1 MANVRMLMSS
11 VFQAHIP
18 DEIAKF
24 MVPVRIFVL
33 FTDGAH
39 HFMVPVRISGCFT
52 DGAYQN
58 DDVIR
63 VFGSF
68 PG

>member
-1 MANVRMLMSS
+1 MLMSS

-18 DEIAKF
+18 DEIAK
-24 MVPVRIFVL
+24 
-33 FTDGAH
+33 
-39 HFMVPVRISGCFT
+39 FMVPVRISGCFT